1 MLNKHFKSISIAC
14 FVLSIIA
21 VVQMWSRLSKLGLSS
36 ISLGECALIML
47 FVCLICI
54 FLIYQLFHNKSLF
67 AEIVSI
73 ACMFIM
79 CFSLVTYFFIAF
91 THFLK

>member
-1 MLNKHFKSISIAC
+1 MLNKYFKSISVAC
-14 FVLSIIA
+14 FVLSII
-21 VVQMWSRLSKLGLSS
+21 VVIQMWNRLSMMGISS
-36 ISLGECALIML
+36 INLGECALIML
-47 FVCLICI
+47 FICMI
-54 FLIYQLFHNKSLF
+54 CVLLIYQLFHNQSLF

-73 ACMFIM
+73 ACMFVM